1 MEIAAAVFA
10 SRPVGYDHLVTT
22 EHEAPGTT
30 PAAVPPA
37 VIEEYDD
44 GFGFETSEPEPL
56 EPVSPLI
63 AVIRIVSVL
72 GMGLF
77 ISFGLFISLVGV
89 QGLLI
94 GIPCLLMAI
103 PCFYGMQM
111 AERWAQRQAK
121 SAAERET

>member
-1 MEIAAAVFA
+1 MRIPA
-10 SRPVGYDHLVTT
+10 VGYDHRVTA
-22 EHEAPGTT
+22 EQEAPHT
-30 PAAVPPA
+30 APPPI
-37 VIEEYDD
+37 VEEYDD
-44 GFGFETSEPEPL
+44 GFGFETAEPEPL

-63 AVIRIVSVL
+63 AVIRIVAVL

-89 QGLLI
+89 QGLII

-103 PCFYGMQM
+103 PCFYGMQL

-121 SAAERET
+121 AAAEREG

>member
-1 MEIAAAVFA
+1 MEIAAPVFA
-10 SRPVGYDHLVTT
+10 SSPVGYDHFVTT
-22 EHEAPGTT
+22 EHDS
-30 PAAVPPA
+30 PPA
-37 VIEEYDD
+37 TSSTIEEYDD
-44 GFGFETSEPEPL
+44 GFGFETSEPEPV